1 MVRRFFADAPDF
13 KLDFDAL
20 VEARREA
27 DEDVSVV
34 VREVIAAVRRDGDDA
49 LRAYTWKWDRHDLDQ
64 TGWTIGRDV
73 CERVFRDL
81 DPDLRMALELAARRI
96 ATYHER
102 QLPTD
107 SDYVDGAGVRLGA
120 RWRAVESAG
129 IYVPGGRATYPSSVL
144 MNAIPAAVAGVS
156 RVVMATPMPDGIAN
170 PLVLAAAYLA
180 GI

>member
-73 CERVFRDL
+73 CERVF
-81 DPDLRMALELAARRI
+81 
-96 ATYHER
+96 
-102 QLPTD
+102 
-107 SDYVDGAGVRLGA
+107 
-120 RWRAVESAG
+120 
-129 IYVPGGRATYPSSVL
+129 
-144 MNAIPAAVAGVS
+144 
-156 RVVMATPMPDGIAN
+156 
-170 PLVLAAAYLA
+170 
-180 GI
+180 